1 MNSIIDIFNNILI
14 YNSNKIDYVIDNENN
29 IWFKFTNI
37 SNLLKYKS
45 SKDALRD
52 LIDKENKK
60 LLKNIKLLIKSKDHP
75 NTVYINEKGIYSF
88 LIKSRMK
95 NAKEFQ
101 FWLINEV
108 LPNLR
113 KHGKYQLNK
122 KIKLKLKNLNKK
134 IKILEKNNKVLH
146 NNMTKNKYPQG
157 THIYIIEDDKKYKIG
172 YTDDLKKRLQ
182 TYNTGKANKLEYVYY
197 KKTKCGKE
205 IEICLKAM
213 LNKYIYKSNKEF
225 YVCDVNIIIKKILNC
240 IKIEKSC
247 INCKSI
253 KHNEQSGGN
262 TIFHKIE
269 NLRSNNYIIENII
282 DIYKYK
288 YKYYNNIINKI

>member
-1 MNSIIDIFNNILI
+1 METLIDMFNNILI
-14 YNSNKIDYVIDNENN
+14 YNSNKIDYVIDIDNN
-29 IWFKFTNI
+29 IWFKFKNI
-37 SNLLKYKS
+37 SEILKYKS

-52 LIDKENKK
+52 LINKQDKK
-60 LLKNIKLLIKSKDHP
+60 LLKNIKLLVKNKDHP

-95 NAKEFQ
+95 NAKDFQ
-101 FWLINEV
+101 LWLINEV

-113 KHGKYQLNK
+113 KYGKYELNK
-122 KIKLKLKNLNKK
+122 KIKLKLKKLNKK
-134 IKILEKNNKVLH
+134 IKILEKNNIILK
-146 NNMTKNKYPQG
+146 NNMTKHKYPKG

-172 YTDDLKKRLQ
+172 YTDNLEKRLQ

-225 YVCDVNIIIKKILNC
+225 YICNINIIIKKILKC
-240 IKIEKSC
+240 IKIENDC
-247 INCKSI
+247 IKCKNI
-253 KHNEQSGGN
+253 EQKGGS
-262 TIFHKIE
+262 
-269 NLRSNNYIIENII
+269 LII
-282 DIYKYK
+282 DKIINVYKQK
-288 YKYYNNIINKI
+288 YEYYNKLLYTI